1 MPDSGAV
8 YQPTTVGYTYENTG
22 DGTRSG
28 DGFRHGF
35 WRIMSRHKLSSRRWF
50 EWMMVS
56 VAFCFIFAGLVTLL
70 VVFTTGNDET
80 DTRVPEVKPN
90 GSTTIATDVQ
100 QQAENTGKHSIAVG
114 TGLLLVGLLLVFV
127 WICLG
132 FFRPNKLQRSSIV
145 SSSGQYGPVLTE
157 VPSQLKLKQVN
168 DATRTTAVPLS
179 DQEEETHTLMQ
190 DSASPPSVS
199 AGSSTIANQ
208 IPG

>member
-70 VVFTTGNDET
+70 VIFTTGNDET
-80 DTRVPEVKPN
+80 DTRVPEVVIITFIDN
-90 GSTTIATDVQ
+90 V
-100 QQAENTGKHSIAVG
+100 
-114 TGLLLVGLLLVFV
+114 
-127 WICLG
+127 
-132 FFRPNKLQRSSIV
+132 RSFELE
-145 SSSGQYGPVLTE
+145 Y
-157 VPSQLKLKQVN
+157 KQSMN
-168 DATRTTAVPLS
+168 IFT
-179 DQEEETHTLMQ
+179 
-190 DSASPPSVS
+190 
-199 AGSSTIANQ
+199 
-208 IPG
+208 